1 MSQISIPWRTG
12 TGNIVLT
19 YTGHGNDTV
28 VVTSDTNWTD
38 PEPRQQTVMFA
49 VTDGCITLAMKSS
62 NGSTMKSS
70 SGSTLRC
77 KDRSMKVAVTV
88 IQATGRIILKSSQ
101 GNVLRS
107 FNRNR
112 LTTLPVTA

>member
-1 MSQISIPWRTG
+1 MASITIPRNDG
-12 TGNIVLT
+12 PGNIVLT
-19 YTGHGNDTV
+19 YTGQGNDTV

-101 GNVLRS
+101 GNVIRS

-112 LTTLPVTA
+112 LTTLPATA